1 MATTQQ
7 GQIWRDERDPSVNVS
22 SPERTG
28 ALIMGGLLVLTGLR
42 RRSNL
47 GLFLMLAGG
56 GLIYTGM
63 TGHCAAYESMGI
75 DTAHEDGGQVGAGPQ
90 SQQQEQQAPEAAH
103 A

>member
-1 MATTQQ
+1 MATTQT

-28 ALIMGGLLVLTGLR
+28 ALIAGGLLVLTGLR
-42 RRSNL
+42 RRSNF
-47 GLFLMLAGG
+47 GLLLMLAGG

-63 TGHCAAYESMGI
+63 TGHCEAYESMGI
-75 DTAHEDGGQVGAGPQ
+75 DTAHEDAGSQP
-90 SQQQEQQAPEAAH
+90 QQQEQQAPEAAH